1 MYTVLFSKRADK
13 DIISIVEYVAADN
26 PEAAE
31 KLGSNLIELAL
42 SLNSMPHR
50 GSRVKN
56 RPGKLKLLLGNYL
69 IYYQVNEAKRTVEII
84 RFRHAA
90 QIK

>member
-1 MYTVLFSKRADK
+1 MYTVLFSERAAK
-13 DIISIVEYVAADN
+13 DIISIVEYIAADN
-26 PEAAE
+26 AQAAE

-56 RPGKLKLLLGNYL
+56 RPGTLKLILGNYL
-69 IYYQVNEAKRTVEII
+69 IYYRVNEAKRTAEII
-84 RFRHAA
+84 RFLHGAR
-90 QIK
+90 IR

>member
-1 MYTVLFSKRADK
+1 MCTVLFSQRADK
-13 DIISIVEYVAADN
+13 YIISIVEYIAADN

-50 GSRVKN
+50 GSR
-56 RPGKLKLLLGNYL
+56 LKIVL
-69 IYYQVNEAKRTVEII
+69 ER
-84 RFRHAA
+84 
-90 QIK
+90 